1 MTRGY
6 MGLVLTLAYIRRTD
20 AAIAFENRFRDH
32 SEGRGRP
39 DHMEGASALRAL
51 KIAEKING
59 ELGAGLRI
67 AKCFTAE
74 AGSAL
79 LRPRLS
85 GWFGTSKWLLKPTVG
100 GVIAR
105 RFYVPAGTLKV
116 PLAYYCFPNEKP
128 EEGFVKG
135 DLDSGW

>member
-59 ELGAGLRI
+59 ELGAVPRI

-85 GWFGTSKWLLKPTVG
+85 AWLKTGKWLLKPTVG
-100 GVIAR
+100 GSIATQ
-105 RFYVPAGTLKV
+105 FYFLAGTLKA
-116 PLAYYCFPNEKP
+116 PLMYYRFPNEKP
-128 EEGFVKG
+128 GEVFVKEC
-135 DLDSGW
+135 L